1 MTNITLY
8 FHGFCSKSY
17 QQEQYLFY
25 NADQT
30 LKGEG
35 HSKKLSCLHPIASKQ
50 SAFSLTKV
58 SVSGV
63 PAILR
68 KFVWKEVTRRP
79 SLWNCTYPNQAILCD
94 ITPSNLKL
102 AGRRKICNWLSII
115 HKASKNRFFLEV
127 IIHFMILTAVT
138 FGIRSMF
145 SSIKKNYGSRTA
157 MTQSG
162 TVNPAP
168 EVTKKIVAVNKS
180 WMQQPSKVGS
190 LLQTPKSRFSN
201 IQ

>member
-68 KFVWKEVTRRP
+68 KFVWKEVTWRP

-115 HKASKNRFFLEV
+115 HKASKNGFFQV
-127 IIHFMILTAVT
+127 IIHFTILTAVT

-145 SSIKKNYGSRTA
+145 SSIKNLWLKNSHDPEWYRKPCPRKW
-157 MTQSG
+157 QKKLWLLI
-162 TVNPAP
+162 NPECSNP
-168 EVTKKIVAVNKS
+168 
-180 WMQQPSKVGS
+180 
-190 LLQTPKSRFSN
+190 PK
-201 IQ
+201 